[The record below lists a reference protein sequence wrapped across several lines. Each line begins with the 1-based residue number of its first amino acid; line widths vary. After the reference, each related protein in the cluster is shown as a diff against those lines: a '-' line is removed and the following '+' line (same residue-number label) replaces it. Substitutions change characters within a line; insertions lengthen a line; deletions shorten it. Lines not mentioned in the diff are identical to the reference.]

1 MIRNLSRA
9 LIVVIVVLQGI
20 SAGRS
25 VEAATTVQQ
34 DGRDLFQ
41 QALLKERADGQL
53 EEAIALYRRVLDAA
67 DDRGLAA
74 QALVRIG
81 ACYDK
86 LGRPEAS
93 DAYAQVLRDYPD
105 QAEAVA
111 AARTQLAA
119 LAVEPTPPS
128 PTMTVRELMRSGEQ
142 AQSDISYPTASP
154 YFAVSGDGQTFV
166 YMDQRTGDL
175 AVRNMAT
182 GEARLTYGIDR
193 TGDEQ
198 FRAPILSRDDEKV
211 AFMRFP
217 NPGAGGATR
226 LEVDSLGGGHREIL
240 FDFGEGW
247 SNSETHDWSPDGANV
262 LIVGEAADHSRFLA
276 TVSLEDKALRRLVTL
291 DWGAPLRAEYSPD
304 GRFVAYDS
312 TKRGDSKIYLMSA
325 DGAEERVLVDSSGED
340 DSPLWTRDGRF
351 LLFRSDRSGK
361 WDLYAL
367 PMQHGEPAGE
377 AVVVKSNLGEV
388 TRLRAVTTEGQLVY
402 FEGVGGFDVAI
413 AERIDKTATTVHASI
428 LPKWQTIENKSPG
441 FAPDGRSVV
450 YLAGFESNI
459 TIRVTDLEGQIL
471 TDIPLDRRF
480 SAYDTLRFSPDGK
493 RIALRVYDA
502 GEPRLM
508 VLSADRGTVLKVF
521 SPFEEKQWGV
531 VRGWSPDSRLLYASV
546 GGTGEPSLATID
558 VETEQVVDSTVLPD
572 TVRNAELSPSGTH
585 LAMALRVLAPGQE
598 PSTQLVIR
606 SLEDGSEKLLTEE
619 GRPIGRSFVW
629 DFDSRYLLYRKSGDS
644 RQYSFSLDTEEETV
658 LVEDMENLDLE
669 VVSPDGRYWALGV
682 RGQRDTL
689 ILALENFLPEEPASP
704 KSNEQG
710 ARR

>member
-1 MIRNLSRA
+1 MTRNLSRA
-9 LIVVIVVLQGI
+9 VIVVIVVLHGI

-41 QALLKERADGQL
+41 QALLRERADGKL
-53 EEAIALYRRVLDAA
+53 EEAIEIYKSVLAVAA

-81 ACYDK
+81 ACYEK
-86 LGRPEAS
+86 LGRPEAT
-93 DAYAQVLRDYPD
+93 DTYEQVLRDYPD

-111 AARTQLAA
+111 AAQTRLEPAA
-119 LAVEPTPPS
+119 PS
-128 PTMTVRELMRSGEQ
+128 PTMTVREVMRSSEQ
-142 AQSDISYPTASP
+142 APSDISYPGGDP

-166 YMDQRTGDL
+166 YRDPPTGDL

-182 GEARLTYGIDR
+182 GEARLMYGIPRDY
-193 TGDEQ
+193 TDDEQ
-198 FRAPILSRDDEKV
+198 FRNPILSRDGNKV

-217 NPGAGGATR
+217 NSAGGTR
-226 LEVDSLGGGHREIL
+226 LEVDSLGGGHRETL

-247 SNSETHDWSPDGANV
+247 SNSDTRDWSPDGANI
-262 LIVGEAADHSRFLA
+262 LIVGEAADRSRFLA

-291 DWGAPLRAEYSPD
+291 DWGAPRRAEYSPD
-304 GRFVAYDS
+304 GRFIAYDS

-367 PMQHGEPAGE
+367 PMRHGEPAGE
-377 AVVVKSNLGEV
+377 AVVVKSNLGAG
-388 TRLRAVTTEGQLVY
+388 TSLRAVTTEGQLVY
-402 FEGVGGFDVAI
+402 FEVVGGFDVAI
-413 AERIDKTATTVHASI
+413 AERIDSTATTVHASI
-428 LPKWQTIENKSPG
+428 LPKWQTIENKRPG
-441 FAPDGRSVV
+441 FAPDGRRVV
-450 YLAGFESNI
+450 YLAGGLGGSKV
-459 TIRVTDLEGQIL
+459 TIRVTDLEGKIL
-471 TDIPLDRRF
+471 TDIPLPGF
-480 SAYDTLRFSPDGK
+480 STIDKPVFSPDGK

-508 VLSADRGTVLKVF
+508 VLSADRGTVLKVV
-521 SPFEEKQWGV
+521 SPLEKGYAV
-531 VRGWSPDSRLLYASV
+531 VRGWSPDSRLLYAFIA
-546 GGTGEPSLATID
+546 GTGEPSLATID
-558 VETEQVVDSTVLPD
+558 VDTEQMVDSTVLPD
-572 TVRNAELSPSGTH
+572 TARDAWLSPSGTH
-585 LAMALRVLAPGQE
+585 LALVLGAFSPG
-598 PSTQLVIR
+598 PGLSTQLVLR
-606 SLEDGSEKLLTEE
+606 SLEDGSERLLTEKD
-619 GRPIGRSFVW
+619 GPFGSFSFVW
-629 DFDSRYLLYRKSGDS
+629 DHDSRHLMYRKSGDP
-644 RQYSFSLDTEEETV
+644 RLYSFSLDTEEETV
-658 LVEDMENLDLE
+658 LVEDMENLNLTA
-669 VVSPDGRYWALGV
+669 VSSDGSYWALEV

-704 KSNEQG
+704 RGSAQG